1 MAARLQPVSDG
12 WSGTDNGITFHVR
25 PADAR
30 TATGPELVESG
41 RYTLTIAGCPQSPS
55 LALHVHGL
63 PHHHVLQQG
72 LLIANLHLGH
82 EFGDLSLQVV
92 DGPLTVATAVV
103 GVGARYLDV
112 ASDFTAIEQDLDRVA
127 HGLAYSIWKQAAH
140 AAYPDFNAPSNTP
153 EWLALLDFL
162 WQRIRR
168 GLIAIERDPDQEL
181 RHIHEV
187 VPAGRA
193 GALDQHGMRWL
204 ARHPDAWEIFGSP
217 PPVASIPVA
226 QGHVV
231 AVRALSRRRE
241 VSVDTPANRLLK
253 ARLRR
258 IERRIVRVV
267 ASLPQLS
274 AAHFAAGQ
282 RNVYRDQLLI
292 KLREAQRFSTHGFLR
307 DVNGDQAPSS
317 QSSHVARTDAR
328 YRDVLRA
335 ASMLEWGILQG
346 VGGPRLLM
354 SHRETWELYEYWVY
368 LYLLSVFDGAGW
380 QCLSQSAVRLSADAS
395 VVVGLSK
402 GAGSQVQFRK
412 TGTGPTTLVTITFHK
427 IYASRDAV
435 VGLGPGSRS
444 VQRDVDIV
452 LEVQLAGTLKRAAL
466 DPKYRLELDDD
477 GCKIAPVSAINDMHV
492 YRDSV
497 GRWAMGLAGHRLF
510 EPTLDVAVAVFPSH
524 DEACAEKHRFCRS
537 IDDGVGA
544 LPLLPGSPG
553 NPAVLLKKFVER
565 LAEGV
570 VEAPSLP

>member
-1 MAARLQPVSDG
+1 MVVRLQPVADG
-12 WSGTDNGITFHVR
+12 WSGADQGATFHVR
-25 PADAR
+25 PADVR
-30 TATGPELVESG
+30 TAIGPELVESG
-41 RYTLTIAGCPQSPS
+41 RYS
-55 LALHVHGL
+55 LIITGQPTSSSLGLHVHGL
-63 PHHHVLQQG
+63 PHPHVVQQG
-72 LLIANLHLGH
+72 LLLANLHLGH
-82 EFGDLSLQVV
+82 EFGDLSLQLV
-92 DGPLTVATAVV
+92 DGPRTVSSAVV

-112 ASDFTAIEQDLDRVA
+112 DTDFAAIEQDLDRVA

-140 AAYPDFNAPSNTP
+140 AAYPDFTAPTGTP

-162 WQRIRR
+162 WERIRR
-168 GLIAIERDPDQEL
+168 GLVAIERDPDREL

-204 ARHPDAWEIFGSP
+204 ARHPDAWEIFGTH
-217 PPVASIPVA
+217 PPVASVPLA

-241 VSVDTPANRLLK
+241 VSLDTPANRLLK

-258 IERRIVRVV
+258 IERRIVRVIAAV
-267 ASLPQLS
+267 PQLS

-292 KLREAQRFSTHGFLR
+292 KLRESQRFSTHGFLR
-307 DVNGDQAPSS
+307 DVKDDQAPTR

-335 ASMLEWGILQG
+335 ASMLEWGILRG
-346 VGGPRLLM
+346 IGGQNLLI

-368 LYLLSVFDGAGW
+368 LYLLSIFDDAGW
-380 QCLSQSAVRLSADAS
+380 QCLNQSAVRLSTDAS
-395 VVVGLSK
+395 VVVDLAK
-402 GAGSQVQFRK
+402 GAASQVQFRK
-412 TGTGPTTLVTITFHK
+412 MGAGPATVVTITFHK
-427 IYASRDAV
+427 VYSSRDALA
-435 VGLGPGSRS
+435 GLGPGSRS

-452 LEVQLAGTLKRAAL
+452 LEVQLAGAIKRAAL
-466 DPKYRLELDDD
+466 DPKYRVELDDD

-497 GRWAMGLAGHRLF
+497 GRWALGLAGHRRF

-524 DEACAEKHRFCRS
+524 DEACASHHRFCRS
-537 IDDGVGA
+537 IDDGIGA
-544 LPLLPGSPG
+544 LPLLPGSAG
-553 NPAVLLKKFVER
+553 SPAVLLKQFVQR
-565 LAEGV
+565 LAEGF
-570 VEAPSLP
+570 VEAPTWP